1 MNYFWK
7 DVLNAEGRWSDVST
21 LEERFGKLAKDEPI
35 IVYCGSGVSACPN
48 VIALEEAG
56 YSNVKLYSG
65 SWSDWISYEEN
76 AVATGTVYD
85 KEPVLRT
92 GSLSFKMILL
102 NYHCMI
108 RTIAGDIHSQ
118 QKANLDI

>member
-21 LEERFGKLAKDEPI
+21 LEVRFGKLAKDEPI

-56 YSNVKLYSG
+56 YTNVKLYAG

-76 AVATGTVYD
+76 AVATG
-85 KEPVLRT
+85 EE
-92 GSLSFKMILL
+92 
-102 NYHCMI
+102 
-108 RTIAGDIHSQ
+108 
-118 QKANLDI
+118 